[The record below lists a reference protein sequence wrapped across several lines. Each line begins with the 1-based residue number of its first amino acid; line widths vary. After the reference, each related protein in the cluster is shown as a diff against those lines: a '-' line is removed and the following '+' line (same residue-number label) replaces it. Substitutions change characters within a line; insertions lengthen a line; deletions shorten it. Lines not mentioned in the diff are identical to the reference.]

1 MPTTLTNMNLTA
13 WDSPTDTFDY
23 AVLAQN
29 FKNIDKHD
37 HGANGGAKIAKA
49 ALDANSVDNSKIV
62 QGSIDANYALKDR
75 SITRI
80 KIKQGIVPD
89 LVSVLPRKSTIEAG
103 YEVYYQNT
111 DMASST
117 SFSSSNIVWHLRYDG
132 LNAWQF
138 IGGSPITKHQEA
150 AVYYLQNNRGA
161 VATPSYE
168 AITGMSVTV
177 PPGKYYVTGT
187 GRGSL
192 TYSGDPSGA
201 SSGMYFAIDTA
212 APTNDNRATSFA
224 PPYIASQT
232 NLGTSMTVVNNV
244 NATSSKTS
252 IKLWL
257 DGFNANTT
265 TSKSSIKVCS
275 IAATPIYLTA
285 T

>member
-1 MPTTLTNMNLTA
+1 MATTTQNMTLTA

-37 HGANGGAKIAKA
+37 HGVNGGAKIAKA
-49 ALDANSVDNSKIV
+49 ALDSNSVDNSKIV
-62 QGSIDANYALKDR
+62 QGSIDANYALQNY
-75 SITRI
+75 SITRN
-80 KIKQGIVPD
+80 KIKKGIVPD
-89 LVSVLPRKSTIEAG
+89 LVSVLPPKSTIEAG

-132 LNAWQF
+132 FNAWQF

-161 VATPSYE
+161 VTTPSYE
-168 AITGMSVTV
+168 AITGMSVKV
-177 PPGKYYVTGT
+177 PPGKYYVVGT

-192 TYSGDPSGA
+192 TYTA
-201 SSGMYFAIDTA
+201 AASGMYFAIDTSS
-212 APTNDNRATSFA
+212 PTNDERATSFA
-224 PPYIASQT
+224 PPYISTET

-252 IKLWL
+252 IQLWL
-257 DGFNANTT
+257 DGFNANVAG
-265 TSKSSIKVCS
+265 SNKSSIKVCS